1 MNKTVLVLVILLIN
15 IQMLI
20 CQDLSQLK
28 EEKWSSFSGFLGG
41 STTYSTLNARTPLGY
56 YINLGLNWKIKG
68 FNLPLNLSYG
78 VNGFGANTINLRRLG
93 FSPGYKN
100 LTLHAGYRSYQ
111 LNNYLLTGK
120 TIIGGGIE
128 WNPKRFGILAFY
140 GKFNDLY
147 SAGNDYF
154 LLDESI
160 QAYDRWIIGGK
171 LRFGTENNHFA
182 LGGMK
187 IYEDPESGSFDSL
200 KILGISPKQNFG
212 LNADLKLNLFKKI
225 QFFASV
231 VGSIVTNNTEGLEIV
246 ASPEDQKIIDQ
257 VKPLL
262 IVNQTSRLGLA
273 YQGSLSFPIARMQ
286 LGLKY
291 EAVDQHFNS
300 LGVSFN
306 QGNYE
311 NITVNLFG
319 PIGKRINLGIS
330 AGQQRVH
337 KEGFTGLPQR
347 RLIVNANA
355 NILITNNF
363 SLNGGYN
370 NNQQNSAPIVEEVQD
385 SIRLKI
391 NNSGWTGSSVYT
403 FGKKDKMHRIMLNAS
418 SFQFELVSQ
427 DTLQSS
433 NLSNNYVLSY
443 QYIPKNNW
451 HFGGGVNYQTTNIN
465 FELPTQRMGVS
476 TNISRSV
483 KGGLNIKFDAG
494 FRLNNTQ
501 GNSDGFIINAGTN
514 FNYPIMKKHKL
525 TFSFQYFDRKTSIL
539 KAKRGFHVRAAYNY
553 TF

>member
-1 MNKTVLVLVILLIN
+1 MNKTVLVLIILLIN
-15 IQMLI
+15 IQMII

-41 STTYSTLNARTPLGY
+41 STSYSTLNSRTPFGY
-56 YINLGLNWKIKG
+56 HVNLGLNWRIKG

-78 VNGFGANTINLRRLG
+78 VNGFGASSVNLRRLG
-93 FSPGYKN
+93 FSPAFKN
-100 LTLHAGYRSYQ
+100 LTLHVGYRSYQ
-111 LNNYLLTGK
+111 LNSNLLEGK

-128 WNPKRFGILAFY
+128 WKPKRFGILAFY

-147 SAGNDYF
+147 SAGNDFF
-154 LLDESI
+154 LLDERI

-171 LRFGTENNHFA
+171 LRFGTEQNHFA
-182 LGGMK
+182 MGGMK
-187 IYEDPESGSFDSL
+187 IYENPESGSFDSL
-200 KILGISPKQNFG
+200 KMLGISPKQNFG
-212 LNADLKLNLFKKI
+212 MNADLKFQLFKKI

-231 VGSIVTNNTEGLEIV
+231 VGSIVTNNIEGLEIV

-286 LGLKY
+286 LGLKF
-291 EAVDQHFNS
+291 ESVDQHFNS

-311 NITVNLFG
+311 NITLNLFG
-319 PIGKRINLGIS
+319 PIGNRINLGIS

-337 KEGFTGLPQR
+337 KEGFTGFPQR

-355 NILITNNF
+355 NIVITDNL

-370 NNQQNSAPIVEEVQD
+370 NNQQNSAPIVEELQD
-385 SIRLKI
+385 SIRVKI
-391 NNSGWTGSSVYT
+391 NNSGWTGSTVYS
-403 FGKKDKMHRIMLNAS
+403 FGKRDKMHRIMLNAS
-418 SFQFELVSQ
+418 SFQFEIVNQ

-465 FELPTQRMGVS
+465 FELPTQRMGVT

-483 KGGLNIKFDAG
+483 KGGLNIRFDAG
-494 FRLNNTQ
+494 FKLNNTQ
-501 GNSDGFIINAGTN
+501 GNNDGFIINAGSN
-514 FNYPIMKKHKL
+514 LSIPLMKKHKM
-525 TFSFQYFDRKTSIL
+525 TFGFQYFDRKTIIL
-539 KAKRGFHVRAAYNY
+539 KAKRGIHVRAAYNY